1 MSEHVLITGAS
12 GFLGYHIVKAAVE
25 KGLVVFAA
33 VRTNSVIEQLKD
45 LPIHYLHLDY
55 EDVPGLS
62 RHLIENN
69 IKYIIHA
76 AGITK
81 AIKQDA
87 YNHINATYTL
97 NLANAAKTLP
107 EGLTKMVF
115 ISSLAAVGP
124 LSDVKEK
131 ITESTTPNPVTA
143 YGRSKLL
150 AEEYLANTGIP
161 YTILR
166 PTAIY
171 GPRDKD
177 IFIMVKTISKRL
189 DPYIGNFLQCLSFV
203 HAADVA
209 NVAIDALL
217 INEATGIYNITDGNS
232 YNRYQFS
239 DITKKILNKKA
250 FRFHIPMP
258 LVKSLAFV
266 LETTNGWLKKP
277 SVLSREKLPEL
288 AAKNWICDIEK
299 AKLDLRYMP
308 KFNLQNGLEDSIKWY
323 TKNKWI

>member
-12 GFLGYHIVKAAVE
+12 GFLGYHIVKAALE

-33 VRTNSVIEQLKD
+33 VRTNSVIDQLKD
-45 LPIHYLHLDY
+45 LPIQYLHLDY
-55 EDVPGLS
+55 EDIDSLS
-62 RHLIENN
+62 RHLIDNN

-97 NLANAAKTLP
+97 NLASAAKTLP
-107 EGLTKMVF
+107 EGLKKMVF

-124 LSDVKEK
+124 LSDVEEK
-131 ITESTTPNPVTA
+131 ITEFTSPNPVTA

-150 AEEYLANTGIP
+150 AEEYLANAGIP

-177 IFIMVKTISKRL
+177 IFIMVKTVNKGL
-189 DPYIGNFLQCLSFV
+189 DPFIGNFLQQLSFV

-209 NVAIDALL
+209 NVAVDALL
-217 INEATGIYNITDGNS
+217 INEATGVYNITDGNS

-266 LETTNGWLKKP
+266 LETANGWLKKP
-277 SVLSREKLPEL
+277 SVLSREKIPEL

-299 AKLDLRYMP
+299 AKLELRYMP
-308 KFNLQNGLEDSIKWY
+308 KFNLQTGLEDSIKWY
-323 TKNKWI
+323 TKNKWL